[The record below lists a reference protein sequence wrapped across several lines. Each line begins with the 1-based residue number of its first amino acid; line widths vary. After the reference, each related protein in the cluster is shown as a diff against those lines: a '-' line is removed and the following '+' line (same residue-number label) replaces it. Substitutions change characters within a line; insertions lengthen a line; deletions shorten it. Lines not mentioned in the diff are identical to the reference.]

1 MTARDWL
8 NRAKEEHFAIGAFNA
23 ANIETI
29 KAIVAAAKNL
39 NAPVIIEASHGE
51 VGYIGGKNFV
61 AIVRNAREETGLP
74 IFTNLDHSPSPEAAR
89 QGLAWGFDLVH
100 FNGST
105 LPYDENLSQTKTIV
119 AEAHL
124 KNVLVEAELDT
135 IPGGSSFHAVSAEEE
150 LKQTKLTDPD
160 QAASFSEKTGTDTL
174 AASFGSIHGFYQ
186 TQKHIDLT
194 RLQEIRAKT
203 NCFLSLHGGSG
214 MPDEQVKEAI
224 QIGIVKINVN
234 SELRLAFKK
243 TLEKALADSQELA
256 IYKIMPPVIDAVRQV
271 VEGKIK
277 VFGSGGKV

>member
-29 KAIVAAAKNL
+29 KAIVAAAKNTK
-39 NAPVIIEASHGE
+39 APIIIEASHGE
-51 VGYIGGKNFV
+51 VDYFGGENFV
-61 AIVRNAREETGLP
+61 TVIQNARRETGLP
-74 IFTNLDHSPSPEAAR
+74 IFANLDHSPSLEAAR

-105 LPYDENLSQTKTIV
+105 LSYDENLDQTKTIV
-119 AEAHL
+119 AEAHG

-135 IPGGSSFHAVSAEEE
+135 IPGGSSVHAVSAEEE
-150 LKQTKLTDPD
+150 LKLTKLTDPD
-160 QAASFSEKTGTDTL
+160 QAAAFCEDTRTDTL
-174 AASFGSIHGFYQ
+174 AASFGSVHGFYQ

-194 RLQEIRAKT
+194 RLGQIRAKT

-234 SELRLAFKK
+234 SELRLAFRN
-243 TLEKALADSQELA
+243 TLQKALADSQELA
-256 IYKIMPPVIDAVRQV
+256 VYKIMPPVIDAVRQV
-271 VEGKIK
+271 VETKIK
-277 VFGSGGKV
+277 LFGSAGKV

>member
-51 VGYIGGKNFV
+51 IEYFGGKNFV
-61 AIVRNAREETGLP
+61 DIVKNAREETGLP
-74 IFTNLDHSPSPEAAR
+74 IFTNLDHSPSLEAAR
-89 QGLAWGFDLVH
+89 LGLSWGFDLVH

-105 LPYDENLSQTKTIV
+105 LSFDENQTQTKIFV
-119 AEAHL
+119 EEAHA

-135 IPGGSSFHAVSAEEE
+135 IPGGSSFHELTAEEE

-160 QAASFSEKTGTDTL
+160 QAASFSEYTQTDTL
-174 AASFGSIHGFYQ
+174 AASFGSVHGFYQ

-194 RLQEIRAKT
+194 RLKEIRAKT
-203 NCFLSLHGGSG
+203 KCFLSLHGGSG

-224 QIGIVKINVN
+224 QIGIVKININ
-234 SELRLAFKK
+234 SELRLAFKN
-243 TLEKALADSQELA
+243 TLEKALSDSKELA
-256 IYKIMPPVIDAVRQV
+256 IYKIMPAVIDAVRQV
-271 VEGKIK
+271 VEIKIAL
-277 VFGSGGKV
+277 FGSALKV

>member
-29 KAIVAAAKNL
+29 KAIVAAAKNT
-39 NAPVIIEASHGE
+39 NAPVIIEASQGE
-51 VGYIGGKNFV
+51 VSYIGGKNFV
-61 AIVRNAREETGLP
+61 AIVRNAAEETGLP
-74 IFTNLDHSPSPEAAR
+74 IFTNLDHSPTLDAAR

-105 LPYDENLSQTKTIV
+105 LGYDENLNQTKTIV
-119 AEAHL
+119 AEAHA
-124 KNVLVEAELDT
+124 KNVLIEAELDT
-135 IPGGSSFHAVSAEEE
+135 IPGGSSFHTVSAEEE

-160 QAASFSEKTGTDTL
+160 QAAAFSEKTNTDIL
-174 AASFGSIHGFYQ
+174 AASFGSVHGFYQ

-194 RLQEIRAKT
+194 RLREIRTKT

-214 MPDEQVKEAI
+214 MPNEQVKEAI
-224 QIGIVKINVN
+224 KIGIVKINVN

-243 TLEKALADSQELA
+243 TLKEALADNQELA
-256 IYKIMPPVIDAVRQV
+256 VYKIMPPVIDAVRQV
-271 VEGKIK
+271 VEEKIK
-277 VFGSGGKV
+277 IFGSEGKV